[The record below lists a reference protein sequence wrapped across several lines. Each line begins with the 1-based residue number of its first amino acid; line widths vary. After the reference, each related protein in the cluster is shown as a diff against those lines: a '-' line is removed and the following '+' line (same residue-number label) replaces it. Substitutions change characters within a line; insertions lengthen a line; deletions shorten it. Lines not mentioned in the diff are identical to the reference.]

1 MEETSKSIN
10 SRGRTLRRSLGLA
23 RMSLPVGITDRIE
36 HMRALDRVV
45 VPLAKLIRRRLPLG
59 SPTRD
64 VLHGVPTGHPLHPPL
79 ATVSLGCFTATA
91 VLDVIDVD
99 PRASQAVLAT
109 GLAAA
114 VPAAAAGLTDW
125 SVLHLEQQRVGL
137 VHVLVNMAAIGLY
150 SGSLILRLSGR
161 HRTARAL
168 AFAGLGAAGI
178 GGNLGGHLAY
188 RMAAG
193 PSHAEQTTHLV
204 PLGWHDL
211 CRLWDLPDGRPVS
224 RRLGY
229 IQLFVLRH
237 GTNVTVL
244 ADRCSHLAGPLHQGR
259 LVMDDDEPCVVC
271 PWHGS
276 TFRLEDGGVVHGPAT
291 APQPSFEV
299 NVRGDGVVQVRPRE
313 LT

>member
-10 SRGRTLRRSLGLA
+10 SRRRTLRESLGLA
-23 RMSLPVGITDRIE
+23 RVSLPVGVTDRVE
-36 HMRALDRVV
+36 HMKGLDRVII
-45 VPLAKLIRRRLPLG
+45 PLAKFVRGRLPLG
-59 SPTRD
+59 SPVRD
-64 VLHGVPTGHPLHPPL
+64 LLHGVPTGHPLHPPL

-91 VLDVIDVD
+91 VLDVMDVD

-109 GLAAA
+109 GIVTAL
-114 VPAAAAGLTDW
+114 PAAAAGITDW

-137 VHVLVNMAAIGLY
+137 IHTLANVTGLGLY
-150 SGSLILRLSGR
+150 AGSFLLRLSGR
-161 HRTARAL
+161 HRAARAL
-168 AFAGLGAAGI
+168 AFAGLGAVGI

-211 CRLWDLPDGRPVS
+211 CRLWDLPDGRPVT

-229 IQLFVLRH
+229 IHLFVLRH
-237 GTNVTVL
+237 GTTVKVL

-259 LVMDDDEPCVVC
+259 LVLDGDEACVVC

-299 NVRGDGVVQVRPRE
+299 NVRGDGIVQVRPRQVA
-313 LT
+313 